1 MSFLTPLY
9 LLGLAAVSLPL
20 IFHLIRRTPKGRY
33 SFSSLMFLTP
43 SPPRLTRRSRIDNW
57 LLLLL
62 RATAL
67 ILLAAAFSRPF
78 LRSVAQLGASQIAGR
93 RIALLV
99 DASASMQRNGL
110 WSQARQKVDGV
121 LDDLGPGDDVALYRF
136 GAGHEVLVA
145 FDDETAREPA
155 QKAAQVRAALDGVRP
170 GWSASNLGDALVAVA
185 DEIDQLGNAS
195 GTDTQTVRQVVLIS
209 DLQEGS
215 RIDALR
221 TYQWPDDV
229 DLVVRA
235 VAPMG
240 TSNAGLQL
248 AGETGES
255 ASADFRVRVNN
266 SRESQRE
273 QFTLQWEDRLG
284 PVEDAE
290 PVTVYAPS
298 GESRVVRVPLPPPDA
313 GADRLVLSGDDH
325 PFDNTL
331 FRIPTRQAKLSV
343 VYVGDDEEGQ
353 AGLRYYLER
362 AFPETPERIVR
373 LVTHSGKEAFA
384 AQELNAASMVIV
396 ATALPAAAASPLRQY
411 AKDGGSVL
419 IVLKDTT
426 SSSTIDQIVG
436 DRVMIEEVE
445 PTDYAMFGQIDFTD
459 PLFLPFADPRYNDF
473 TKIHFWRYR
482 RMTLPDA
489 WPGRTL
495 ARLDNGDPLLLE
507 TPVEKG
513 RIWILAAG
521 WQPKDSDLSRS
532 TKFVPLLVGMLERST
547 NDAIVSSQYDVGQ
560 VVDLPTRRD
569 PVESVQT
576 PDGARLELAAEAES
590 FDQTQLPGVY
600 TLVMGDSTQR
610 FAVNV
615 PADESRTARM
625 SVDELGQR
633 GVAPGQP
640 ETRSQMADQ
649 LRQMRDVELEGRQ
662 KLWQWLIVAA
672 LAVLIFE
679 TWLAGRL
686 ARLAINPVETGP

>member
-20 IFHLIRRTPKGRY
+20 IFHLIRRAPKGRY

-67 ILLAAAFSRPF
+67 ILLAAAFARPF
-78 LRSVAQLGASQIAGR
+78 LRSVAQLGASQVAGR

-99 DASASMQRNGL
+99 DASASMQRDGL
-110 WSQARQKVDGV
+110 WSQVRQRVDDV

-136 GAGHEVLVA
+136 GTDHEVLVG
-145 FDDETAREPA
+145 FDDVTVRKPA
-155 QKAAQVRAALDGVRP
+155 QKAAQVRAALDGVSP

-209 DLQEGS
+209 DLQEGA
-215 RIDALR
+215 RVDALR

-235 VAPMG
+235 VAPVG
-240 TSNAGLQL
+240 TNNAGLQL
-248 AGETGES
+248 AGDSGES
-255 ASADFRVRVNN
+255 AELRVRVNN
-266 SRESQRE
+266 SRGSERE

-290 PVTVYAPS
+290 PVSVYAPS
-298 GESRVVRVPLPPPDA
+298 GESRVVRVPLPPANSD
-313 GADRLVLSGDDH
+313 ADRLVLSGDDH

-331 FRIPTRQAKLSV
+331 FRIPARQHEYSV
-343 VYVGDDEEGQ
+343 IYVGDDEEGQ

-373 LVTHSGKEAFA
+373 LSICSPEQPIA
-384 AQELNAASMVIV
+384 AQELDAAAMVIV
-396 ATALPAAAASPLRQY
+396 TVAFPETQTNRLRQY
-411 AKDGGSVL
+411 AEDGGAAL

-426 SSSTIDQIVG
+426 SSSMIDQILG
-436 DRVMIEEVE
+436 DRMAIEEVE
-445 PTDYAMFGQIDFTD
+445 PDDYAMFGQIDFTD

-482 RMTLPDA
+482 RMTLPDT
-489 WPGRTL
+489 WPGKTL
-495 ARLDNGDPLLLE
+495 ARLDNGDSLLLE
-507 TPVEKG
+507 MPIDKG

-521 WQPKDSDLSRS
+521 WHPSDSDLARS
-532 TKFVPLLVGMLERST
+532 TKFVPLLAGMLDRST
-547 NDAIVSSQYDVGQ
+547 DAAIVSSQYDVEQ
-560 VVDLPTRRD
+560 AVELPARRD
-569 PVESVQT
+569 PAGSVQT
-576 PDGARLELAAEAES
+576 PDGATLQLAADAQS
-590 FDQTQLPGVY
+590 FDQTTLPGIY
-600 TLVMGDSTQR
+600 TLAMGDSSQR

-625 SVDELGQR
+625 SADELGQR

-640 ETRSQMADQ
+640 VTRSQMVDQ
-649 LRQMRDVELEGRQ
+649 LRQMRDVELESRQ

-686 ARLAINPVETGP
+686 ARLAVKPVETGP